1 MQDLHMSNINK
12 KNIQKD
18 TYPFYFSGKKK
29 LSFNDNKEIFI
40 NENPN
45 LSDSLKN
52 FSLNSS
58 PMIKG
63 KKVGL
68 NQAIKE
74 IKNLIK
80 DSDEI
85 HIDGINCDQLSIYDI
100 LNYAE
105 KKRYSFNHSNWKEIS
120 NFYVN
125 FQRFGGSF
133 VTLNELK
140 KRSDFILFIGWSNKF
155 IQNFLSNYKW
165 RKKNIFFTC
174 FSKKLRRENILFF
187 SKKNFESEINSL
199 KFSFANND
207 SNFIERF
214 STITK
219 FFKKSKYPVI
229 VPNFL
234 IDNYPFVSS
243 CFDLVRSLNEIKATK
258 MFSVLGSNNSAGF
271 VNASVSKTGFPNAVS
286 FTQIGPQYNPYEF
299 NSRKFMKYLDLQ
311 IYFSNL
317 DPNPKVDY
325 FKKNIFIG
333 HPGVKSKNKFDV
345 FIPTKVPGIDSNGLI
360 LRHDMVSVLKLK
372 KNLQSNYMTLKET
385 LKAIE

>member
-12 KNIQKD
+12 KNIQSE
-18 TYPFYFSGKKK
+18 TNAFCFLEKKK
-29 LSFNDNKEIFI
+29 LSFNDNQEIFI
-40 NENPN
+40 KENPYPD
-45 LSDSLKN
+45 DSFKN
-52 FSLNSS
+52 FSLNAS

-63 KKVGL
+63 RKVGL

-80 DSDEI
+80 DSEEI
-85 HIDGINCDQLSIYDI
+85 HIDGLNCDQLSIYNI

-105 KKRYSFNHSNWKEIS
+105 KKRFSFNHSNWKKIS
-120 NFYVN
+120 NFYIN
-125 FQRFGGSF
+125 FQRYGGSF
-133 VTLNELK
+133 VTLNEVK
-140 KRSDFILFIGWSNKF
+140 NRSDFIFFIGWSSKF

-174 FSKKLRRENILFF
+174 FSQKLKKANTLIF
-187 SKKNFESEINSL
+187 SKKNFESEINSI
-199 KFSFANND
+199 KSSFANND
-207 SNFIERF
+207 SIFSKRF
-214 STITK
+214 STISK
-219 FFKKSKYPVI
+219 YFKKSKYPVI
-229 VPNFL
+229 VPNFQ
-234 IDNYPFVSS
+234 IDDYPFVSS
-243 CFDLVRSLNEIKATK
+243 CFDLVRALNEIKPSK
-258 MFSVLGSNNSAGF
+258 MFSVLGYNNSAGF
-271 VNASVSKTGFPNAVS
+271 VNACVTKTGFPNAVS

-299 NSRKFMKYLDLQ
+299 NSRKFMEYLDLQ

-333 HPGVKSKNKFDV
+333 HPGIKSKNKFDV

-372 KNLQSNYMTLKET
+372 KNLQSSYITLKET
-385 LKAIE
+385 LRAIE